1 MSYFNYKYNGAFIV
15 LHIHIFNRKKMIIF
29 AKMTDS
35 ILYLKGDNHV

>member
-15 LHIHIFNRKKMIIF
+15 LHIHIFNRKMIIF

>member
-15 LHIHIFNRKKMIIF
+15 LHTYIQSQKMIIF

>member
-15 LHIHIFNRKKMIIF
+15 LHIHIFNRKNDNF

-35 ILYLKGDNHV
+35 ILYPKGDNHV